1 MLPCHSTE
9 YSSSYAN
16 SAYLSRAA
24 PTALCV
30 LVLTTNCCIFTSC
43 VSSCVLRLAKGKGK
57 AKAKA
62 PVIRGANGRIK
73 RKCSTKPVK
82 YTVDSEEEESEYN
95 DSDEVYTAYVLLLH
109 YN

>member
-1 MLPCHSTE
+1 
-9 YSSSYAN
+9 
-16 SAYLSRAA
+16 LSVFIIC
-24 PTALCV
+24 L
-30 LVLTTNCCIFTSC
+30 
-43 VSSCVLRLAKGKGK
+43 LAGKGKGK

-95 DSDEVYTAYVLLLH
+95 DSDEVCTRYKLYTSIKHFYHTASITFGKHAAAVLLSKCT
-109 YN
+109 